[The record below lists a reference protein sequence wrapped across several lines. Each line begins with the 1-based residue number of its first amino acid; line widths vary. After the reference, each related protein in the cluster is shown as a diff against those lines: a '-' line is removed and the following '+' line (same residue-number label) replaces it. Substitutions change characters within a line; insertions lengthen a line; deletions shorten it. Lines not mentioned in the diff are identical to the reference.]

1 MFRRRAGPGHLS
13 SRRLRLGV
21 STCVHLGVAVAVRIV
36 SQPELNKIINFAAA
50 AAAATA
56 ASAHRDY
63 TFIGG
68 AGIDIFECDLRALSV
83 NL

>member
-1 MFRRRAGPGHLS
+1 
-13 SRRLRLGV
+13 
-21 STCVHLGVAVAVRIV
+21 LGVAVAVRIV
-36 SQPELNKIINFAAA
+36 SQPELNKIINFAAAA

>member
-1 MFRRRAGPGHLS
+1 
-13 SRRLRLGV
+13 
-21 STCVHLGVAVAVRIV
+21 LGVAVAVRIV
-36 SQPELNKIINFAAA
+36 SQPELNKIINFAA

-68 AGIDIFECDLRALSV
+68 AGIDIFECNLRALSV